1 MVAKKKSRN
10 NSSMQ
15 LFNYFNF
22 MQKLTVEGNMSF
34 KLKEIKITFSKRE
47 RIDIFFVINWQLIN

>member
-1 MVAKKKSRN
+1 
-10 NSSMQ
+10 MQ